1 MTERL
6 VELDADVV
14 VLDAQ
19 QSAVEALA
27 TLQCLRAVAPLAR
40 ILVFS
45 SPESIEF
52 GVLCLCTGASGYLSK
67 DIDLGALTRIVRGLG
82 RGETIVSR
90 ALATELIARMRAA
103 QPRSTHHP
111 RPALSASERRLLEM
125 LRTGRSIAAA
135 AANSA
140 LRNRPHSATSGAL
153 AASCFPAVAAAPAP
167 AAEANTTAHQRTNDR
182 FTPAHRNHLVA
193 DRHDGRLL
201 ARARRRRVSL
211 GLRRRGTP
219 RSRRSPRPRRRRA
232 ARSRSPASTSASS
245 SPPRSC

>member
-1 MTERL
+1 VPPRAVNSEGTQDRRVDAGPPNPLRVVVASDDPLSRDALKAASDAPGIELLAAAGVVAMTERL

-27 TLQCLRAVAPLAR
+27 TLQRLRAVAPLAR

-67 DIDLGALTRIVRGLG
+67 DIDLGALTRIVRGLD

-90 ALATELIARMRAA
+90 TLATELIARMRVE

-125 LRTGRSIAAA
+125 LRTGRSITAAA
-135 AANSA
+135 AELGIAESTA
-140 LRNRPHSATSGAL
+140 QRHL
-153 AASCFPAVAAAPAP
+153 AS
-167 AAEANTTAHQRTNDR
+167 
-182 FTPAHRNHLVA
+182 
-193 DRHDGRLL
+193 
-201 ARARRRRVSL
+201 ARRKLLS
-211 GLRRRGTP
+211 RGGGRT
-219 RSRRSPRPRRRRA
+219 RTSSRRQHH
-232 ARSRSPASTSASS
+232 
-245 SPPRSC
+245 SPPEDQ